1 MRKVAIF
8 LSFLMLYPI
17 FLMAQEM
24 SKTDSILMYNA
35 FMQNQSGNYEEALT
49 RFLQVG
55 QNTKQQ
61 RTEDERKTFVL
72 SQTMAAM
79 CCESLKQ
86 YEEGFRLSEELLK
99 GNITD
104 EERKDIAYLFVMNG
118 YCMATSYIS
127 KESRR
132 YAEARVLFDK
142 ILPYADDDMRQ
153 RILPKIPLTWY
164 FEGTQYQ
171 LEQKYGQAFTCME
184 KARQGFHDLKSKK
197 NEIEA
202 LCQIGTIKNYQYD
215 TNGALEALQKAC
227 ALAAETKNDVKEMSI
242 LRDMYGL
249 YKLLGD
255 NEHLLSINAQMDSLA
270 STTEDNQVRFKYYNY
285 QGGESKNLGNYDLAE
300 MWYRKNGAYV
310 HSLGDD
316 YQGADRHLY
325 YTNLRN
331 LYLQA
336 GRYEEALKYALLGK
350 EDFQRRYAKDEP
362 SYYMPYMNLA
372 DIYCQM
378 GDSTNCYQCLDTLFL
393 CTDRLDEP
401 REKQYLYI
409 SRAKCYSKFKHY
421 EQALADYKEADRLL
435 ATLYGEEDGDRMKL
449 LPLMGGLEHKLGR
462 PEETERLYRK
472 YANGV
477 KNLYGEQ
484 SQTYIDALSYLA
496 NVEGFAGHIP
506 AACDD
511 YRTAVNKLRQNVQT
525 QLPYLSTAE
534 REGYWASVSEMIRN
548 MTPFALEA
556 KEYQTAF
563 TEACYNGLVLSKAFM
578 LETERSTFYI
588 LKSKGTLDDQHD
600 FILATA
606 MHTKIKEWE
615 KDRTAYADSILE
627 LTSRVRQLE
636 NRLAGRCRSYGD
648 MTSFM
653 SIGYQEVKKQL
664 GDGDVLIDFTDY
676 VSETRGRTYVAYV
689 IDNKQEYPLLQKLF
703 TESQIDS
710 MQVAYPDQ
718 YYESPYA
725 EKLHQLLWEPFI
737 GMVEEGATVY
747 YVPSQMLFRFALESL
762 PLGDGTVLGEHY
774 HFVRLS
780 SARELVNLKKNLN
793 IELATSNTNA
803 VLYGGLLYDMAA
815 QDWETEVSK
824 YDVAPLLAV
833 RGDIL
838 QGDSIPLLPG
848 SKKEV
853 DAIEHV
859 MKEYGLTVELLTGKR
874 GTEESF
880 ISMSG
885 KAPQML
891 HIATHGFFYTP
902 EEVQAVDYLQGYKD
916 AMSLSGLIMSGGN
929 AAWTGKELP
938 EGVLGGI
945 LTAANIARLDLG
957 NTELVVLS
965 ACHSGKGQATPEGL
979 YGLQRAFK
987 KAGVQTMIM
996 SLWNVS
1002 DVVGTEFMTLFYKNL
1017 LDRGNNL
1024 DKRRAF
1030 EKTKSAIRGKYPEA
1044 FYWAGFVML
1053 D

>member
-1 MRKVAIF
+1 MRKIAIYHLWF
-8 LSFLMLYPI
+8 FMLCPFY
-17 FLMAQEM
+17 LMAQE
-24 SKTDSILMYNA
+24 
-35 FMQNQSGNYEEALT
+35 
-49 RFLQVG
+49 
-55 QNTKQQ
+55 
-61 RTEDERKTFVL
+61 
-72 SQTMAAM
+72 
-79 CCESLKQ
+79 
-86 YEEGFRLSEELLK
+86 
-99 GNITD
+99 NITD
-104 EERKDIAYLFVMNG
+104 EERKDIEHLFVMNG
-118 YCMATSYIS
+118 YCTATTYIN
-127 KESRR
+127 KENRR
-132 YAEARVLFDK
+132 YAEARELFAK
-142 ILPYADDDMRQ
+142 ILPYADEDMRK
-153 RILPKIPLTWY
+153 RILPKIPLSWY
-164 FEGTQYQ
+164 FEGAQYQ
-171 LEQKYGQAFTCME
+171 LEQKYAQALTCME
-184 KARQGFHDLKSKK
+184 NARQGFHDLKSKK
-197 NEIEA
+197 NEIET

-215 TNGALEALQKAC
+215 TNEALEALQAAC
-227 ALAAETKNDVKEMSI
+227 VLAAETKNDVKLMSI
-242 LRDMYGL
+242 LRDVYSL
-249 YKLLGD
+249 YKQLGD
-255 NEHLLSINAQMDSLA
+255 NEHLLTINAKMDSLA
-270 STTEDNQVRFKYYNY
+270 SATEDNQVRFEYYNY
-285 QGGESKNLGNYDLAE
+285 QGGESKNQGDYDLAE
-300 MWYRKNGAYV
+300 MWYKKNSAYIS
-310 HSLGDD
+310 SLDKD
-316 YQGADRHLY
+316 YQGADRYLY

-350 EDFQRRYAKDEP
+350 VDFQKIYAEKEP
-362 SYYMPYMNLA
+362 SYYMPYMSLA

-378 GDSTNCYQCLDTLFL
+378 GDSTNCFQCLDTLFL
-393 CTDRLDEP
+393 SLDRIDEP

-409 SRAKCYSKFKHY
+409 SRARCHTKFKHY
-421 EQALADYKEADRLL
+421 ERALADYKEADRLL
-435 ATLYGEEDGDRMKL
+435 ATLYGNKDGDRLKL
-449 LPLMGGLEHKLGR
+449 LPLMGGLEHKLENH
-462 PEETERLYRK
+462 EETERLYRK
-472 YANGV
+472 YADGV
-477 KNLYGEQ
+477 RNLYGEQ
-484 SQTYIDALSYLA
+484 SHTYIDALSYLA
-496 NVEGFAGHIP
+496 NAEGFAGHIP
-506 AACDD
+506 AACND
-511 YRTAVNKLRQNVQT
+511 YRTAVSKLWQNIQT

-556 KEYQTAF
+556 KEYQTSF
-563 TEACYNGLVLSKAFM
+563 TESCYDGLVLSKAFL
-578 LETERSTFYI
+578 LETERSTFDM
-588 LKSKGTLDDQHD
+588 LKSKGTPDDQHD
-600 FILATA
+600 FMLATA

-615 KDRTAYADSILE
+615 KDRTTYADSILE

-636 NRLAGRCRSYGD
+636 SRLAERCRSYGD

-664 GDGDVLIDFTDY
+664 GEGDVLIDFTDF
-676 VSETRGRTYVAYV
+676 VSDTRGRTYAAYV

-725 EKLHQLLWEPFI
+725 ETLYELLWEPFM
-737 GMVEEGATVY
+737 GMVTEGSTVY

-762 PLGDGTVLGEHY
+762 PMGDGTLLGEHY

-793 IELATSNTNA
+793 IELATMNTNA
-803 VLYGGLLYDMAA
+803 VLYGGLLYDMVA

-853 DAIEHV
+853 DAIERV
-859 MKEYGLTVELLTGKR
+859 MKARGLTVESLTGKH

-880 ISMSG
+880 INMSG

-902 EEVQAVDYLQGYKD
+902 DEAQTVDYLQGYKD

-957 NTELVVLS
+957 NIDLVVLS
-965 ACHSGKGQATPEGL
+965 ACQSGRGQATSEGL

-1017 LDRGNNL
+1017 LDNSDNF

-1030 EKTKSAIRGKYPEA
+1030 EKTRSAIRAKYPEP

>member
-1 MRKVAIF
+1 MRKIAIYIWF
-8 LSFLMLYPI
+8 FMLCPFY
-17 FLMAQEM
+17 LMAQEM
-24 SKTDSILMYNA
+24 SKTDSILLYNA

-86 YEEGFRLSEELLK
+86 YEEGFRLSEELLQ

-104 EERKDIAYLFVMNG
+104 EERKDIEHLFVMNG
-118 YCMATSYIS
+118 YCTATTYIN
-127 KESRR
+127 KENRR
-132 YAEARVLFDK
+132 YAEARELFAK
-142 ILPYADDDMRQ
+142 ILPYADEDMRK
-153 RILPKIPLTWY
+153 RILPKIPLSWY
-164 FEGTQYQ
+164 FEGAQYQ
-171 LEQKYGQAFTCME
+171 LEQKYAQALTCME
-184 KARQGFHDLKSKK
+184 NARQGFHDLKSKK
-197 NEIEA
+197 NEIET
-202 LCQIGTIKNYQYD
+202 LCQIGMIKNYQYE
-215 TNGALEALQKAC
+215 TNGALEALQEAC
-227 ALAAETKNDVKEMSI
+227 MLAAETKNDVKLMSI
-242 LRDMYGL
+242 LRDVYSL
-249 YKLLGD
+249 YKQLGD
-255 NEHLLSINAQMDSLA
+255 NEHLLTINTKMDSLA
-270 STTEDNQVRFKYYNY
+270 SATEDNQVRFEYYNY
-285 QGGESKNLGNYDLAE
+285 QGGESKNQGDYDLAE
-300 MWYRKNGAYV
+300 MWYKKNSAYIS
-310 HSLGDD
+310 SLDKD
-316 YQGADRHLY
+316 YQGADRYLY

-331 LYLQA
+331 LYLQT
-336 GRYEEALKYALLGK
+336 GRYEEALKYALLSK
-350 EDFQRRYAKDEP
+350 VDFQKIYAEKEP
-362 SYYMPYMNLA
+362 SYYMPYMSLA

-378 GDSTNCYQCLDTLFL
+378 GDSTNCFQCLDTLFL
-393 CTDRLDEP
+393 SLDRIDEP

-409 SRAKCYSKFKHY
+409 SRAICHTKFKHY

-435 ATLYGEEDGDRMKL
+435 ATLYGNKDGDRLKL
-449 LPLMGGLEHKLGR
+449 LPLMGGLEHKLEHQ
-462 PEETERLYRK
+462 EETERLYRK
-472 YANGV
+472 YADGV
-477 KNLYGEQ
+477 RNLYGEQ

-496 NVEGFAGHIP
+496 NAEGFAGHIP

-563 TEACYNGLVLSKAFM
+563 TESCYDGLVLSKAFL
-578 LETERSTFYI
+578 LETERSTFDM
-588 LKSKGTLDDQHD
+588 LKSKGTPNDLHD
-600 FILATA
+600 FMLATA

-615 KDRTAYADSILE
+615 KDRTTYADSILE
-627 LTSRVRQLE
+627 QTSRVRQLE
-636 NRLAGRCRSYGD
+636 SRLAERCRSYGD

-664 GDGDVLIDFTDY
+664 GEGDVLIDFTDF
-676 VSETRGRTYVAYV
+676 VSETRGRIYAAYV

-703 TESQIDS
+703 TENRIDS
-710 MQVAYPDQ
+710 MQAAYPDQ

-725 EKLHQLLWEPFI
+725 ETLYELLWEPFM
-737 GMVEEGATVY
+737 GMVTEGSTVY

-762 PLGDGTVLGEHY
+762 PMGDGTLLGEHY

-793 IELATSNTNA
+793 IELATMNTNA
-803 VLYGGLLYDMAA
+803 VLYGGLLYDMVA

-853 DAIEHV
+853 DAIERV
-859 MKEYGLTVELLTGKR
+859 MKERGLTVESLTGKH

-880 ISMSG
+880 INMSG

-902 EEVQAVDYLQGYKD
+902 DEAQTVDYLQGYKD

-945 LTAANIARLDLG
+945 LTAANIARLDLD
-957 NTELVVLS
+957 NTDLVVLS

-987 KAGVQTMIM
+987 KSGVQTMIM

-1017 LDRGNNL
+1017 LDNSDNF
-1024 DKRRAF
+1024 DKRQAF
-1030 EKTKSAIRGKYPEA
+1030 EKTRSAIRAKYPEP